1 MGIVIPVACWDLKV
15 EISENQEPPELPL
28 SHPETCPWHA
38 WQPHAPTFTDYFKT
52 LPGSS
57 TGKES
62 ACNVGDL
69 SSIPELWRSP
79 GEGNGYLL
87 QYSGLENSMAIY
99 SPWGCKESVGLQR
112 VRHNWAT
119 FTQNSQQFSCTISCM
134 AMWPVLGSWVRNEF
148 SLFLPTLDLP
158 AQLQRPRHHRN
169 TLIGHDC
176 SPPAH
181 QKGWVE
187 LFKRW
192 GLAAHKQAVHLLK
205 CAAAH
210 LPREKGRLR
219 IASFCY
225 FYFLVWGAICAGL
238 SLSGGNQDL

>member
-1 MGIVIPVACWDLKV
+1 MGL
-15 EISENQEPPELPL
+15 
-28 SHPETCPWHA
+28 
-38 WQPHAPTFTDYFKT
+38 
-52 LPGSS
+52 
-57 TGKES
+57 
-62 ACNVGDL
+62 
-69 SSIPELWRSP
+69 
-79 GEGNGYLL
+79 
-87 QYSGLENSMAIY
+87 
-99 SPWGCKESVGLQR
+99 KESVGLQR
-112 VRHNWAT
+112 VRHNWTT
-119 FTQNSQQFSCTISCM
+119 FTQNPQQFPCTISCM

-210 LPREKGRLR
+210 LPREKGRPR

-225 FYFLVWGAICAGL
+225 FYFLVISFN
-238 SLSGGNQDL
+238 SLSYFFISFLIQTYLREHFKITKWFWLCYWLLLLNCGLKVESVQILRL